1 VRERFLERREMGKRG
16 ESEKQAREGR
26 MEEAAIGMILTIF
39 FLIFLLL
46 VFPFRSN
53 AYP

>member
-1 VRERFLERREMGKRG
+1 LPPTRLF
-16 ESEKQAREGR
+16 
-26 MEEAAIGMILTIF
+26 F